1 MYSDTRKLISL
12 QNPAVLVV
20 AHRGVWTRAPENSLS
35 ALDEAISSG
44 ADIIEVDTQ
53 TTADHQLV
61 VIHDAWL
68 DRTCDHQGEVARM
81 PFSEVRRA
89 RLRGS
94 DGRAGMVVT
103 EERVPLLE
111 ALLEEAR
118 GRIVVNIDI
127 KFERDRQRVMD
138 LILDMNMADGVLLK
152 SKIDLTT
159 QTFPLD
165 MTDSQRRIPFMP
177 IVTTQSGS
185 FAEELRKIEDFG
197 AQIVELNF
205 TDLVDVI
212 SAKEELQRLG
222 IRLWVNTLD
231 EAHPLDYCDSRA
243 YPHPAE
249 VWGELVKAGFG
260 AIQTDSVSQL
270 RRWLKDKG
278 R

>member
-1 MYSDTRKLISL
+1 MYSDTRKLISPH
-12 QNPAVLVV
+12 NPAVLVV

-35 ALDEAISSG
+35 ALDEAINAG
-44 ADIIEVDTQ
+44 ADIIEIDTQ
-53 TTADHQLV
+53 TTADSQLV
-61 VIHDAWL
+61 VMHDAWL
-68 DRTCDHQGEVARM
+68 DRTCDHQGEVMRM

-94 DGRAGMVVT
+94 DGRAGMVIT
-103 EERVPLLE
+103 DERVPLLE
-111 ALLEEAR
+111 ELLEEAR

-127 KFERDRQRVMD
+127 KFQRDRQRVID
-138 LILDMNMADGVLLK
+138 LILDMNMAEGVLLK
-152 SKIDLTT
+152 SKIDLAG

-177 IVTTQSGS
+177 ILSIKTGS
-185 FAEELRKIEDFG
+185 FAEDLRKIEDFG

-205 TDLVDVI
+205 TDLAEVT
-212 SAKEELQRLG
+212 AAREELQRLG
-222 IRLWVNTLD
+222 IRLWVNTL
-231 EAHPLDYCDSRA
+231 EGSHPLDYCDSRA
-243 YPHPAE
+243 YPRPAE

-270 RRWLKDKG
+270 RRWLKEKG

>member
-1 MYSDTRKLISL
+1 MYRETRKLIAL

-44 ADIIEVDTQ
+44 ADIIEIDTQ

-61 VIHDAWL
+61 VMHDAWL
-68 DRTCDHQGEVARM
+68 DRTCDHQGAVMQM

-94 DGRAGMVVT
+94 DGRAGMVIT
-103 EERVPLLE
+103 DERVPLLE
-111 ALLEEAR
+111 ELLEEAR

-152 SKIDLTT
+152 SKINLAE

-177 IVTTQSGS
+177 VVKIKSGS
-185 FAEELRKIEDFG
+185 FAEDLRKIRDFG
-197 AQIVELNF
+197 AQMIELSF
-205 TDLVDVI
+205 TDLADV
-212 SAKEELQRLG
+212 AAAREELQRLG
-222 IRLWVNTLD
+222 VRLWVNTLD
-231 EAHPLDYCDSRA
+231 VAHPLDYCDSRA
-243 YPHPAE
+243 YPHPGE
-249 VWGELVKAGFG
+249 VWGALIDAGFG
-260 AIQTDSVSQL
+260 AIQTDRVTQL